1 MKATLLLAASGLT
14 LLPSDSLRY
23 DPTEG
28 TAVTRSATLSWE
40 LALEDLSVIAMGQ
53 ELDASMIGN
62 PEIFIEFRTAI
73 LVTDEFVEVDGGR
86 LIKLARTF
94 DELEAEMVV
103 EVSSDMGDEEVPE
116 MEYESALVGR
126 TVLFTW
132 DAESEEYSATW
143 GDGEDGDSELLE
155 GLVADMDFQGLLP
168 EGDVARGD
176 SWDFEAE
183 ALSSFGMPGGN
194 TALLPKDTDV
204 GVGVDIEMF
213 EGLMGD
219 FEDQLYGAFD
229 ELLDGT
235 LRASHAGAAEDRGED
250 VLAIS
255 LELETD
261 GSFDFSEMVDELIR
275 SMLESEGL
283 DPAEVDIAIS
293 EAAIELEFEA
303 GGELYWDTSAN
314 RSSAANLDGA
324 MILGVSFAAEGEV
337 EGEGGDIELFIE
349 FGGDFN
355 SAFEVRD
362 A

>member
-23 DPTEG
+23 DPAEG
-28 TAVTRSATLSWE
+28 SSVTRSATLSWE

-62 PEIFIEFRTAI
+62 PEIFLEFRTAV
-73 LVTDEFVEVDGGR
+73 LVTDEFIEVDGGR

-94 DELEAEMVV
+94 DELEAEMVM

-132 DAESEEYSATW
+132 DAESEEYSASW
-143 GDGEDGDSELLE
+143 GDGEDGDSDLLE
-155 GLVADMDFQGLLP
+155 GLVADMDFKDLLP
-168 EGDVARGD
+168 DGEVTRGD
-176 SWDFEAE
+176 SWDFKAE
-183 ALSSFGMPGGN
+183 ALSGFGMPGGN
-194 TALLPKDTDV
+194 TALLPKDMD
-204 GVGVDIEMF
+204 VGVDIEMF
-213 EGLMGD
+213 EELMGD
-219 FEDQLYGAFD
+219 FEDQLYSAFD
-229 ELLDGT
+229 DLLEGT
-235 LRASHAGAAEDRGED
+235 LRASHAGPAEDRGEG

-261 GSFDFSEMVDELIR
+261 GSFDFSEMIDELMQ
-275 SMLESEGL
+275 SLLESEGI
-283 DPAEVDIAIS
+283 DPSEVDIAIT

-303 GGELYWDTSAN
+303 GGELYWDTAAN
-314 RSSAANLDGA
+314 RSSAANLAGD

-349 FGGDFN
+349 FGGDVT
-355 SAFEVRD
+355 SVYEVRD